1 MGPILARARGDTLTA
16 MDRISADLAAYY
28 DDEAEARAERPIDP
42 ERVARRV
49 RFVERC
55 RAGGIDS
62 VLDVGMGP
70 GRDAMAFRS
79 TGLRAVGLDRAHESA
94 RLALRDGVPAIQG
107 SLYDLPVRTD
117 SFDALWTMSTLV
129 HVPDSRFDE
138 ALGELFRAV
147 RCGGLIAIG
156 TWGGRD
162 HEGVIDSD
170 SDQPDRFFSLRTHE
184 NARRMLGA
192 HGDVI
197 EFETW
202 GGAGSHGW
210 EYQFA
215 VLRT

>member
-1 MGPILARARGDTLTA
+1 

-28 DDEAEARAERPIDP
+28 DDEAEARVERPIDP
-42 ERVARRV
+42 ERITRRV
-49 RFVERC
+49 RFVDRC
-55 RAGGIDS
+55 HVEGVGS

-79 TGLRAVGLDRAHESA
+79 TGLQAVGLDRAHESA
-94 RLALRDGVPAIQG
+94 RLALRDGVPAMQG
-107 SLYDLPVRTD
+107 SLYDLPVRTG

-156 TWGGRD
+156 MWGGRD

-170 SDQPDRFFSLRTHE
+170 SDRPDRFFSLRTHE
-184 NARRMLGA
+184 RARRMLEA
-192 HGDVI
+192 HGDVMA
-197 EFETW
+197 FDTW
-202 GGAGSHGW
+202 GGSGSHGW

-215 VLRT
+215 VLRR